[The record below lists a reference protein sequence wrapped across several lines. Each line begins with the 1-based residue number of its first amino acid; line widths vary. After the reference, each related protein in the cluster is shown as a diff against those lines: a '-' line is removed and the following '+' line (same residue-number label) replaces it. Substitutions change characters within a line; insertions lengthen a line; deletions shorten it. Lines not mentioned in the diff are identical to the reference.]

1 MPWPLTTVSASQ
13 WPASWP
19 LQLARC
25 AGYLFRRPGRLQLL
39 VYVLNHFLRTEHPAM
54 AIGTA
59 QQIFLLCC
67 VRVVGGD
74 VVHMGTVAADLPR
87 HRADVS
93 ADQPGDLSVVQS
105 VDVIFSY
112 TGALFYGKMMV
123 VHTVPSWC
131 LGCVVTPFYHVG
143 LCMNSF
149 IPLNVALDSLIHQ
162 IAKRLCRF

>member
-1 MPWPLTTVSASQ
+1 M
-13 WPASWP
+13 
-19 LQLARC
+19 
-25 AGYLFRRPGRLQLL
+25 
-39 VYVLNHFLRTEHPAM
+39 EHPTM

-59 QQIFLLCC
+59 QQVFLLCC

-74 VVHMGTVAADLPR
+74 VVHVGTVAAELPR

-93 ADQPGDLSVVQS
+93 ADQPGNFAVAQTVH
-105 VDVIFSY
+105 VILSY
-112 TGALFYGKMMV
+112 TRAFFYGKMVV

-149 IPLNVALDSLIHQ
+149 IPLNVALDSIIHPCVKNHPGFLRDDGFYV
-162 IAKRLCRF
+162 IFPAWI